1 MFMADPVGPPLSYR
15 LSSIWRIGGPSNNAS
30 GMEDHPNYIYHVGL
44 QAHMVKQPRED
55 VKLSLEPLR
64 LGG

>member
-1 MFMADPVGPPLSYR
+1 MEDPVGPPLSYR
-15 LSSIWRIGGPSNNAS
+15 LSSIWRIGVPSNNAS